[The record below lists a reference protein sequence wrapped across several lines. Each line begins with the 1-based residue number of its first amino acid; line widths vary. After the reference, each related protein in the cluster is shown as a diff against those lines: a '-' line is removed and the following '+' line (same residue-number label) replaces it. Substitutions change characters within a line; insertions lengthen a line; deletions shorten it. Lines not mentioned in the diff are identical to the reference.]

1 MIDTEDLDLELD
13 LELDLDLEIEIEER
27 KLEIVFVRDQKQFV
41 QTFSKKQKCDY
52 LLNVNKIIKEKFETE
67 ILIPNKIQAFL
78 INYEIKK
85 LIDKAINVRNRKYSR
100 IIYVNSGLSAS
111 SINNAVKFLA
121 TAYESV
127 KFIPKMIDNDSEIGE
142 LAGIETIKKGL

>member
-1 MIDTEDLDLELD
+1 MIDSKD
-13 LELDLDLEIEIEER
+13 R

-41 QTFSKKQKCDY
+41 QTFNKKQKCDY

-67 ILIPNKIQAFL
+67 ILMPNKIQSFL

-100 IIYVNSGLSAS
+100 IIYVNSGLSS
-111 SINNAVKFLA
+111 NSITNAIKFLSS
-121 TAYESV
+121 AYETIHFV
-127 KFIPKMIDNDSEIGE
+127 PKLIDSDQEIGDVT
-142 LAGIETIKKGL
+142 GVETLKKGH

>member
-1 MIDTEDLDLELD
+1 MIDSKD
-13 LELDLDLEIEIEER
+13 R

-85 LIDKAINVRNRKYSR
+85 LIDKAVNVRNRKYSR
-100 IIYVNSGLSAS
+100 IIYVNSGLSSS
-111 SINNAVKFLA
+111 SITNAIRFLSS
-121 TAYESV
+121 AYETIHFVPKLVDPDQDIGSV
-127 KFIPKMIDNDSEIGE
+127 
-142 LAGIETIKKGL
+142 AGVETIKKGH